1 MSQLRDVCNIVRA
14 RIASRCPTLL
24 RSMLCLSSQPKLYT
38 IPGTGGLVFA
48 LSHQEI
54 KSVHLKLC
62 QQCCPAPS
70 VSNPIGLAG
79 AHCLQ
84 NLSAF
89 FWVDDIISVQESLS
103 LLADFAGFVFGG

>member
-1 MSQLRDVCNIVRA
+1 MCI
-14 RIASRCPTLL
+14 
-24 RSMLCLSSQPKLYT
+24 SS
-38 IPGTGGLVFA
+38 
-48 LSHQEI
+48 
-54 KSVHLKLC
+54 
-62 QQCCPAPS
+62 S
-70 VSNPIGLAG
+70 VSSVALLPLCATGNPIGLAG